1 MKLPLRTLSIIILI
15 SILAA
20 ACNVP
25 GGTSPTQTQIPVL
38 TQAEATEQETATSV
52 PPTVLPFVTVTS
64 APPTSTSTAA
74 PTATSTLVP
83 TATSTPLGTQGSCT
97 DQAKFVQD
105 VTIPDNTE
113 MLPAQDFIKTWR
125 LQNTGTCTWT
135 NAYALI
141 FISGDQMSGTSP
153 LPLTGTTA
161 PGNTVDVSVSLKA
174 PGTVGTYQGNWELR
188 NPNAVIF
195 GTGTNASQ
203 PFYVLINVVEG
214 VSQLNLGTATW
225 TDNMDTSSSWYL
237 LDTAN
242 TKFTQGD
249 GKLVMTA
256 KSPSSGDE
264 WGLSN
269 KPALKDYYLQA
280 TFITGTAC
288 SGLDHYGLLARAPD
302 PNSGYVLEFSCD
314 GHYRLYKWDGK
325 NYTALQEWRTTSNI
339 HTGANQTNIMGIWMK
354 GTTLRVYANGFKL
367 AEFTDSTYSQGQF
380 GLVIGSTDT
389 NNLTINVDQVAYWD
403 LSGS

>member
-1 MKLPLRTLSIIILI
+1 MKRHLRNLSIVLFI
-15 SILAA
+15 SILVS
-20 ACNVP
+20 ACNMP
-25 GGTSPTQTQIPVL
+25 SGGAPSPTQEPIL
-38 TQAEATEQETATSV
+38 TQAEATEQVTATNV
-52 PPTVLPFVTVTS
+52 PPTIQPFVTVTQ
-64 APPTSTSTAA
+64 APPTATATAQPTTTSTTA
-74 PTATSTLVP
+74 PTDTSTTVG
-83 TATSTPLGTQGSCT
+83 TPGSCT

-125 LQNTGTCTWT
+125 LENTGSCTWT
-135 NAYALI
+135 TAYALI
-141 FISGDQMSGTSP
+141 FVNGDQMSGTSP
-153 LPLTGTTA
+153 LPLTGSTA
-161 PGNTVDVSVSLKA
+161 PGNSLDVSVSLKA

-188 NPNAVIF
+188 NPGGTNF

-203 PFYVLINVVEG
+203 PFYALINVVEG
-214 VSQLNLGTATW
+214 VSQLNLGPATW
-225 TDNMDTSSSWYL
+225 TDNMDTADNWYL

-242 TKFTQGD
+242 TKFTQGE

-264 WGLSN
+264 WGLSD

-280 TFITGTAC
+280 TFITGDSC

-325 NYTALQEWRTTSNI
+325 NYTALQEWHTTSTI
-339 HTGANQTNIMGIWMK
+339 HTGANQTNIMGLWMK
-354 GTTLRVYANGFKL
+354 GSTLRVYANGFKL
-367 AEFTDSTYSQGQF
+367 AEFTDSTYGQGQF
-380 GLVIGSTDT
+380 GLTIGSVNT
-389 NNLTINVDQVAYWD
+389 NNLTVNVDQVAYWD